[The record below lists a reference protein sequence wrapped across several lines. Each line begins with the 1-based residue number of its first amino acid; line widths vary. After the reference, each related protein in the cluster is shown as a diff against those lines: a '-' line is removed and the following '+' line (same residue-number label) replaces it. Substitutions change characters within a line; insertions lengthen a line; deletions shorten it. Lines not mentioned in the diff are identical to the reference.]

1 MFQRNKTIKR
11 WFCVMHSHKIYVVC
25 SSNNMRDIQV
35 ENVYDGNVFT
45 IDGIVA
51 GMKNKLKGL
60 NFQVSILGD
69 NAFID
74 LIDSNDELVK
84 TYSIISKNAMLS
96 KEDFN

>member
-1 MFQRNKTIKR
+1 
-11 WFCVMHSHKIYVVC
+11 MHSHKIYVVC

-51 GMKNKLKGL
+51 GMKNKLKNL

-84 TYSIISKNAMLS
+84 TYSIISKNAMLT
-96 KEDFN
+96 KEEL

>member
-1 MFQRNKTIKR
+1 
-11 WFCVMHSHKIYVVC
+11 MHSHKIYVVC

-51 GMKNKLKGL
+51 GMKSKLKNL

-84 TYSIISKNAMLS
+84 TYSIISKSAMLT
-96 KEDFN
+96 KEEL

>member
-11 WFCVMHSHKIYVVC
+11 WFCVMHTHKIYVVC

-45 IDGIVA
+45 IDSIVA
-51 GMKNKLKGL
+51 GMKNKLKNL

-84 TYSIISKNAMLS
+84 TYSIISKNVMLT
-96 KEDFN
+96 KEEFN

>member
-1 MFQRNKTIKR
+1 
-11 WFCVMHSHKIYVVC
+11 MHTHKIYVVC

-51 GMKNKLKGL
+51 GMKNKLKAL

-84 TYSIISKNAMLS
+84 TYSIISKNVMLT
-96 KEDFN
+96 KEEFN

>member
-35 ENVYDGNVFT
+35 ENVYDGVVFT

-51 GMKNKLKGL
+51 GMKSKLKNL

-84 TYSIISKNAMLS
+84 TYSIISKNVMLT
-96 KEDFN
+96 KECN

>member
-1 MFQRNKTIKR
+1 MFQRNEIIKR

-51 GMKNKLKGL
+51 GMKSKLKNL

-84 TYSIISKNAMLS
+84 TYSIISKNVMLA
-96 KEDFN
+96 KEEF

>member
-11 WFCVMHSHKIYVVC
+11 WFCVMHSHRIYVVC

-51 GMKNKLKGL
+51 GMKSKLKNL

-84 TYSIISKNAMLS
+84 TYSIISKNVMLT
-96 KEDFN
+96 KEFN

>member
-1 MFQRNKTIKR
+1 
-11 WFCVMHSHKIYVVC
+11 MHSHKIYVVC

-51 GMKNKLKGL
+51 GMKDKLKDF

-74 LIDSNDELVK
+74 LIDSQNELVK
-84 TYSIISKNAMLS
+84 TYSIISKNVMLT
-96 KEDFN
+96 KEFN

>member
-35 ENVYDGNVFT
+35 ENVYDGKVFT

-51 GMKNKLKGL
+51 GMKNKLKNL

-84 TYSIISKNAMLS
+84 AYSIISKNVMLT
-96 KEDFN
+96 KEEF

>member
-1 MFQRNKTIKR
+1 
-11 WFCVMHSHKIYVVC
+11 MHSHRIYVVC

-51 GMKNKLKGL
+51 GMKSKLKNL

-84 TYSIISKNAMLS
+84 TYSIISKNVMLT
-96 KEDFN
+96 KEFN

>member
-1 MFQRNKTIKR
+1 
-11 WFCVMHSHKIYVVC
+11 MHSHKIYVLC
-25 SSNNMRDIQV
+25 SSTNMRDINV

-45 IDGIVA
+45 IDSIVA

-74 LIDSNDELVK
+74 MIDSNDELVK
-84 TYSIISKNAMLS
+84 TYSIISKSVMLT
-96 KEDFN
+96 KEKF

>member
-1 MFQRNKTIKR
+1 
-11 WFCVMHSHKIYVVC
+11 MHSHKIYVLC
-25 SSNNMRDIQV
+25 SSSNMRDIHV

-45 IDGIVA
+45 IDSIVA
-51 GMKNKLKGL
+51 GMKTKLKGL

-84 TYSIISKNAMLS
+84 TYSIISKSAVFTNE
-96 KEDFN
+96 KF

>member
-1 MFQRNKTIKR
+1 
-11 WFCVMHSHKIYVVC
+11 MHNHKIYVVC
-25 SSNNMRDIQV
+25 SSSNMRDIHV
-35 ENVYDGNVFT
+35 ENVYDGQVFT
-45 IDGIVA
+45 IDSIVA

-84 TYSIISKNAMLS
+84 TYSIISKSVMLT
-96 KEDFN
+96 KEF

>member
-1 MFQRNKTIKR
+1 MFQRNEIIKR

-51 GMKNKLKGL
+51 GMKSKLKNL

-84 TYSIISKNAMLS
+84 TYSIISKNAMLT
-96 KEDFN
+96 KEEL

>member
-1 MFQRNKTIKR
+1 MFQRNEIIKR

-51 GMKNKLKGL
+51 GMKSKLKNL

-84 TYSIISKNAMLS
+84 TYSIISKNAMLT
-96 KEDFN
+96 KEEFN

>member
-1 MFQRNKTIKR
+1 MDNR
-11 WFCVMHSHKIYVVC
+11 KIYVVC
-25 SSNNMRDIQV
+25 SSSNMRDIHV

-45 IDGIVA
+45 IDSIVA

-84 TYSIISKNAMLS
+84 TYSIISKNVMLT
-96 KEDFN
+96 KENFN

>member
-1 MFQRNKTIKR
+1 
-11 WFCVMHSHKIYVVC
+11 MHSHKIYVVC

-51 GMKNKLKGL
+51 GMKNKLKNL

-84 TYSIISKNAMLS
+84 TYSIISKSVMLT
-96 KEDFN
+96 KEFN

>member
-1 MFQRNKTIKR
+1 MFQRNEIIKR

-51 GMKNKLKGL
+51 GMKNKLKNL

-84 TYSIISKNAMLS
+84 TYSIISKNAMLT
-96 KEDFN
+96 KEEL

>member
-1 MFQRNKTIKR
+1 
-11 WFCVMHSHKIYVVC
+11 MHSHKIYVVC

-51 GMKNKLKGL
+51 GMKSKLKGL

-74 LIDSNDELVK
+74 LIDTNDELVK
-84 TYSIISKNAMLS
+84 TYSIISKNVMLT
-96 KEDFN
+96 KEFN

>member
-51 GMKNKLKGL
+51 GMKNKLKNL

-74 LIDSNDELVK
+74 LIDSDDELVK
-84 TYSIISKNAMLS
+84 TYSIISKSVMLTT
-96 KEDFN
+96 EFN

>member
-1 MFQRNKTIKR
+1 
-11 WFCVMHSHKIYVVC
+11 MHSHKIYVVC

-51 GMKNKLKGL
+51 GMESKLKDF

-84 TYSIISKNAMLS
+84 TYSIISKSVMLT
-96 KEDFN
+96 KEFN

>member
-1 MFQRNKTIKR
+1 MFQRNETIKR

-25 SSNNMRDIQV
+25 SYSNMRDIHV

-45 IDGIVA
+45 IDTIVT

-84 TYSIISKNAMLS
+84 TYSIISKNAKLT
-96 KEDFN
+96 KEEF

>member
-1 MFQRNKTIKR
+1 
-11 WFCVMHSHKIYVVC
+11 
-25 SSNNMRDIQV
+25 MRDINV

-45 IDGIVA
+45 IDSIVA

-84 TYSIISKNAMLS
+84 TYSIISKSVMLT
-96 KEDFN
+96 KEKF

>member
-11 WFCVMHSHKIYVVC
+11 WFCVMRSHKIYVVC

-51 GMKNKLKGL
+51 GMKNKLKAL

-84 TYSIISKNAMLS
+84 TYSIISKNVMLT
-96 KEDFN
+96 KEEFN

>member
-1 MFQRNKTIKR
+1 
-11 WFCVMHSHKIYVVC
+11 MHSHKIYVLC
-25 SSNNMRDIQV
+25 SSTNMRDINV

-45 IDGIVA
+45 IDSIVA

-74 LIDSNDELVK
+74 MIDSNDELVK
-84 TYSIISKNAMLS
+84 TYSIISKNAMLT
-96 KEDFN
+96 KEKF

>member
-1 MFQRNKTIKR
+1 
-11 WFCVMHSHKIYVVC
+11 MHSHKIYVLC
-25 SSNNMRDIQV
+25 SSSNMRDIHV

-45 IDGIVA
+45 IDSIVA

-74 LIDSNDELVK
+74 LIDSSNELVK
-84 TYSIISKNAMLS
+84 TYSIISKDAMLT
-96 KEDFN
+96 KEKF